1 MTALSP
7 NTVSK
12 LYYFDSRIKSFYEK
26 NGYTSLPFDGEKVQE
41 MIDDSRLEL
50 NALFYKIWGSTM
62 GFHLLSKFYSSNGN
76 IYELFM
82 SLDPENKE
90 KFTTINW

>member
-12 LYYFDSRIKSFYEK
+12 LYYFNSRIKSFYEK

-41 MIDDSRLEL
+41 MIDASRLEL
-50 NALFYKIWGSTM
+50 NALFYKIWGSTI
-62 GFHLLSKFYSSNGN
+62 GFHLLDKFYSSND
-76 IYELFM
+76 IYEFFM